1 MSFENRIN
9 TFLNR
14 TPKIKKVIKR
24 LYQLLMYSVS
34 PKIKAEGN
42 IKRISPKDG
51 MEYFFGYYD
60 KSPWDASDRYM
71 LCLRAK
77 QTYKS
82 PAPAESAEI
91 ILFDTHD
98 NNSYK
103 VLGKTNSWN
112 VQQGCMLQWLGP
124 DYSERIIYNDFRDG
138 KYCSVILNLKTN
150 DEKILEMPVY
160 SVASDGS
167 FALTLDFSRLHSFR
181 KGYGYSNLPDPTNQ
195 EKCPDV
201 PCIWY
206 IDLISGEV
214 KPLLKYTDF
223 ANFEPRPEMKDA
235 VHKVNHIMLNPSGN
249 RFMVLHRWFQNSR
262 KYTRLITADIDGTSL
277 YNLSDED
284 MVSHCCWKNDR
295 EILAYAKKNGK
306 NGYYLMEDLSNNFI
320 QMWPDLISDG
330 HPSFSPDG
338 TKVVTDTYPDRTRL
352 SSIYCMNGD
361 TVKRIARVFTPFKYD
376 NEVRCDLHPRWNRK
390 GTEICFDSVFEGQRG
405 LYTVSVK

>member
-124 DYSERIIYNDFRDG
+124 
-138 KYCSVILNLKTN
+138 
-150 DEKILEMPVY
+150 
-160 SVASDGS
+160 
-167 FALTLDFSRLHSFR
+167 
-181 KGYGYSNLPDPTNQ
+181 
-195 EKCPDV
+195 
-201 PCIWY
+201 
-206 IDLISGEV
+206 
-214 KPLLKYTDF
+214 
-223 ANFEPRPEMKDA
+223 
-235 VHKVNHIMLNPSGN
+235 
-249 RFMVLHRWFQNSR
+249 
-262 KYTRLITADIDGTSL
+262 
-277 YNLSDED
+277 
-284 MVSHCCWKNDR
+284 
-295 EILAYAKKNGK
+295 
-306 NGYYLMEDLSNNFI
+306 
-320 QMWPDLISDG
+320 
-330 HPSFSPDG
+330 
-338 TKVVTDTYPDRTRL
+338 
-352 SSIYCMNGD
+352 
-361 TVKRIARVFTPFKYD
+361 
-376 NEVRCDLHPRWNRK
+376 
-390 GTEICFDSVFEGQRG
+390 
-405 LYTVSVK
+405 